1 MKISSPLGRKICRL
15 RKRHCSVNG
24 GMRSL
29 MLASL
34 RYYDTF
40 VKMEG
45 VWLSAERP
53 LYMDWMDQREL
64 P

>member
-1 MKISSPLGRKICRL
+1 
-15 RKRHCSVNG
+15 
-24 GMRSL
+24 